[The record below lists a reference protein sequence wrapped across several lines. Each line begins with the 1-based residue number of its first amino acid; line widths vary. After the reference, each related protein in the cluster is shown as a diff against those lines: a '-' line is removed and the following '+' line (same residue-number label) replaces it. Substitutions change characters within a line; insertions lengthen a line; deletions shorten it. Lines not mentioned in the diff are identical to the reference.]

1 LDFLDIERIFSY
13 IGVDNIKFGMS
24 PEEVASIW
32 GAADRI
38 RTNFFN
44 EPVEFRNGIS
54 TTYSHEKKLVEI
66 GIPKECTNVK
76 LNDIPI
82 FLPPKKDRLAQLLM
96 LDSSAWEDVGMIA
109 FKNLG
114 ISITGFEDPDDS
126 DVAMS
131 VFSRGRWDADFETM
145 AQYRPKI

>member
-1 LDFLDIERIFSY
+1 MDFLDIERIFPY
-13 IGVDNIKFGMS
+13 IGVDNIKFGMN

-32 GAADRI
+32 GTADRV
-38 RTNFFN
+38 RTNFLN
-44 EPVEFRNGIS
+44 ESVEFRNGIS

-82 FLPPKKDRLAQLLM
+82 FIPPKKDRLAQLLA

-114 ISITGFEDPDDS
+114 ISITGFEDSDDS

-131 VFSRGRWDADFETM
+131 VFARGRWDADFETM
-145 AQYRPKI
+145 IRYPQEI